1 MFLMIQAKPIS
12 SSISRIA
19 LISMLLLGAIGMKA
33 QSRKVMVQQKD
44 TIPFYRG
51 FGVSF
56 DLVGAGAK
64 ILDSYGQYE
73 GALRINLKDKYFPV
87 IELGLGAANEE
98 DVSTRLHYKTSAP
111 YGRIGIDFNMMKN
124 KHDDYRLY
132 LGGRYAFTSFKYDI
146 SSPGLTDPVWGDH
159 VDYNY
164 PGNKATYQWLEFV
177 GGIDAKIWKF
187 FRLGWS
193 VRYKRRLFHTEQ
205 EIGDPWYIPGFG
217 KVSNSRLGATFNVTF
232 EF

>member
-1 MFLMIQAKPIS
+1 MQAKPIS
-12 SSISRIA
+12 LSISKAA
-19 LISMLLLGAIGMKA
+19 LISLLLLAALGMKA

-51 FGVSF
+51 VAVSF
-56 DLVGAGAK
+56 DLVGAAEKTLG
-64 ILDSYGQYE
+64 SYGQYE
-73 GALRINLKDKYFPV
+73 GAVRVNLKDKYFPI
-87 IELGLGAANEE
+87 IELGLGTADEE

-111 YGRIGIDFNMMKN
+111 YGRIGVDFNVIKN

-132 LGGRYAFTSFKYDI
+132 VGGRYAFTSFKYDI
-146 SSPGLTDPVWGDH
+146 FSPGLTDPVWGDH

-164 PGNKATYQWLEFV
+164 PDNKGTYHWLEFV

-205 EIGDPWYIPGFG
+205 EIGEPWYVPGFG
-217 KVSNSRLGATFNVTF
+217 KVSNSNLGATFNIIF

>member
-1 MFLMIQAKPIS
+1 MMQAKPIS
-12 SSISRIA
+12 LSISKAA
-19 LISMLLLGAIGMKA
+19 LISLLLLAALGMKA

-51 FGVSF
+51 VAVSF
-56 DLVGAGAK
+56 DLVGAAEKTLG
-64 ILDSYGQYE
+64 SYGQYE
-73 GALRINLKDKYFPV
+73 GAVRVNLKDKYFPI
-87 IELGLGAANEE
+87 IELGLGTADEE

-111 YGRIGIDFNMMKN
+111 YGRIGIDFNVIKN

-132 LGGRYAFTSFKYDI
+132 VGGRYAFTSFKYDI
-146 SSPGLTDPVWGDH
+146 FSPGLTDPVWGDH

-164 PGNKATYQWLEFV
+164 PDNKGTYHWLEFV

-187 FRLGWS
+187 FRLGWT

-205 EIGDPWYIPGFG
+205 EIGEPWYVPGFG
-217 KVSNSRLGATFNVTF
+217 KVSNSNLGATFNIIF